1 MTVTPEI
8 LGVIIAAFGGAAT
21 FLGGVAALNAR
32 MMQRIDS
39 RFDQVDARFTQV
51 DARFAQVDARFDQVD
66 ARFAQV
72 DTRFDRVDAR
82 VDRRQPSRGT
92 HATHVV
98 GGHVAVAPLDRPPPP
113 LLRP

>member
-1 MTVTPEI
+1 MTPEI

-82 VDRRQPSRGT
+82 FDRLEARVDS
-92 HATHVV
+92 HATDVV
-98 GGHVAVAPLDRPPPP
+98 GVQVAVARLEGPQPR